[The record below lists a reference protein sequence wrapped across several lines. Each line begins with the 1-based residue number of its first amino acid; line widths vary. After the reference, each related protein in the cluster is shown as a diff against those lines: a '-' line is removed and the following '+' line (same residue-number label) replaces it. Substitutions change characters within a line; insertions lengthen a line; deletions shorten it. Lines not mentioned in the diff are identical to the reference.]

1 MGSNAKE
8 ETIHPSVANIVEHH
22 LVDLIL
28 DGPDSYWRSNIF
40 RLKGISDDSVAVRR
54 VRLRDAPG
62 ANEGDIDIL
71 LCSPNEP
78 WLATAIEV
86 KRIKVG
92 PRAFLTG
99 EPNKLRELETAVF
112 QAEKLVSIGFSQV
125 YLYVLVAVDS
135 REHNL
140 GKETYEG
147 LTPKLRERIESAIS
161 KCVSNEGIGLLHCE
175 FEQPMN
181 SAPLMD
187 GGSRVHLKK
196 PAQTVLQTA
205 ELTRWVAE
213 KIARESRATT
223 CGR

>member
-1 MGSNAKE
+1 MGLNVKE
-8 ETIHPSVANIVEHH
+8 EIIHPSVADIVEHD

-54 VRLRDAPG
+54 VPLRDAPG

-99 EPNKLRELETAVF
+99 EPNKLHELETAVF

-135 REHNL
+135 REHMEFRRAHSRGISRPDRFMPMYLYSELIPAIKQNCSRSASL
-140 GKETYEG
+140 
-147 LTPKLRERIESAIS
+147 LTS
-161 KCVSNEGIGLLHCE
+161 
-175 FEQPMN
+175 
-181 SAPLMD
+181 
-187 GGSRVHLKK
+187 
-196 PAQTVLQTA
+196 
-205 ELTRWVAE
+205 VA
-213 KIARESRATT
+213 
-223 CGR
+223 